1 MKPTEADV
9 KNNTQNLKKR
19 IFSST
24 YCTLWDDQ
32 CKFVKEV

>member
-9 KNNTQNLKKR
+9 KNNTQNHKKC

-24 YCTLWDDQ
+24 YCTVWDDQ
-32 CKFVKEV
+32 CNFVKEV